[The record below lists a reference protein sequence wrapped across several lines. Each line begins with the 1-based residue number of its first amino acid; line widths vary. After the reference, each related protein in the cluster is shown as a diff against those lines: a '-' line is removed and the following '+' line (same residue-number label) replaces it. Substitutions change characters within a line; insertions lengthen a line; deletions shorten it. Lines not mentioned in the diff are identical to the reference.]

1 MHDVIVIGGG
11 SGGYA
16 AAIRASQLGAK
27 VALVEEGEIGG
38 TCVNRGCIPSKVWLR
53 ATYLLHCFRE
63 ADKFGIKATVQELD
77 LKAIVNRKDGV
88 SSDIRIGMEGLLG
101 NNGVEVIRGRAVLK
115 SPREIKVDDNFL
127 EPKKMILATGSVLDI
142 PDVPGLEDAALTT
155 DQVLDMTVAPS
166 SVLIWGAIGP
176 IEVEMASLLN
186 TFGSKVFIASDSRR
200 ILPREDGDTSQRIA
214 QSLREQGIE
223 LYPRSVLQ
231 SVKKTNGGFQA
242 VLSGPEERAVEVKR
256 ILVSARR
263 PNTANLGLEQ
273 VGVRLNEDGTI
284 RVNERLETSVAGVYA
299 IGDATGGWMLSHA
312 ASSMAVTAAENAVG
326 NTRKFPFHLVPRG
339 IWTIPQVGSVGL
351 SEEDAEKKGIDVE
364 VGDSPFSINGLGMA
378 RDEMTGA
385 VKIVSNARQGEILGV
400 HIVGTNAT
408 ELVGEAVMAMQLEST
423 ARELAYSIRVHPT
436 FSESVVDA
444 TRDAENWA
452 LYLPKR

>member
-1 MHDVIVIGGG
+1 M
-11 SGGYA
+11 
-16 AAIRASQLGAK
+16 
-27 VALVEEGEIGG
+27 
-38 TCVNRGCIPSKVWLR
+38 
-53 ATYLLHCFRE
+53 
-63 ADKFGIKATVQELD
+63 
-77 LKAIVNRKDGV
+77 
-88 SSDIRIGMEGLLG
+88 GMEGLLG

-115 SPREIKVDDNFL
+115 SPREIKVDDNLL
-127 EPKKMILATGSVLDI
+127 EPKKIILATGSVLDI
-142 PDVPGLEDAALTT
+142 PDVPGLEDAVLTT

-166 SVLIWGAIGP
+166 SVLIWGDIGP
-176 IEVEMASLLN
+176 IEVEMATLLN
-186 TFGSKVFIASDSRR
+186 TFGSKVFMASDSRR
-200 ILPREDGDTSQRIA
+200 ILPQEDGDTSQRIA
-214 QSLREQGIE
+214 QSLREQDIE

-242 VLSGPEERAVEVKR
+242 GLSGPEERAVEVKR
-256 ILVSARR
+256 VLVSARR

-273 VGVRLNEDGTI
+273 VGVRLNEDGSI

-312 ASSMAVTAAENAVG
+312 SSSMAVTAAENAVG

-364 VGDSPFSINGLGMA
+364 VGDFPLSINGLGMA

-385 VKIVSNARQGEILGV
+385 VKIVSDARQGEILGV
-400 HIVGTNAT
+400 HIVGANAT
-408 ELVGEAVMAMQLEST
+408 ELVGEAVLAMQLEST

-444 TRDAENWA
+444 TRDAQNWA
-452 LYLPKR
+452 LYLPRR